1 MANLALLQIR
11 FNEAEVQAFLNDP
24 DGPVAHL
31 MRELGDKAAG
41 FARAKVRKRAT
52 GSPGKSGRPGTSA
65 PPGST
70 LASIGTTLHAGGFRI
85 PWAEVSADMV
95 GLFLERG
102 TRPHAIDSYGPW
114 SLSNYGTGYFGYHVN
129 HPGARPYPFLTTALW
144 DLQGQ
149 V

>member
-1 MANLALLQIR
+1 MASYALVQIR
-11 FNEAEVQAFLNDP
+11 FNELEVQAFLNDP

-31 MRELGDKAAG
+31 MRELGEKGAA
-41 FARAKVRKRAT
+41 FARQKVRKRAV

-70 LASIGTTLHAGGFRI
+70 LASIGTTLHAGGFRV

-102 TRPHAIDSYGPW
+102 TKPHSIDSYGPW

>member
-1 MANLALLQIR
+1 MAGVEVIRFR

-31 MRELGDKAAG
+31 MRELGLEAEG
-41 FARAKVRKRAT
+41 FARAKVRKRASP
-52 GSPGKSGRPGTSA
+52 SPGKSGRPGTSA

-70 LASIGTTLHAGGFRI
+70 AASIDSALHANGFRI

-95 GLFLERG
+95 GLFLEKG
-102 TRPHAIDSYGPW
+102 TRPHPIDSYGPW

-129 HPGARPYPFLTTALW
+129 HPGTRPYPFLTTALW
-144 DLQGQ
+144 ALQGQ